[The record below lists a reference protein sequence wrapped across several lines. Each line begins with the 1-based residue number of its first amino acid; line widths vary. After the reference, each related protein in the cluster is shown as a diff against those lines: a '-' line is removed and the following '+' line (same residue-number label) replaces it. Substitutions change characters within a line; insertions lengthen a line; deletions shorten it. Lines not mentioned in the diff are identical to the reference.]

1 MATGNLT
8 ADGSTPWVHNKRADG
23 KHEGAASVHA
33 SVNGTLGG
41 GTVLIEKRVEGNIY
55 PVYDLGTP
63 ASFTAPDDLILSLG
77 IGDTIRLRLTGSA
90 GANVDW
96 IIAGD
101 GAQEEQ

>member
-23 KHEGAASVHA
+23 KHEGAASVHVSA
-33 SVNGTLGG
+33 NGAFGG
-41 GTVLIEKRVEGNIY
+41 GTMTIEKRVNGITY
-55 PVYDLGTP
+55 PLYDDGTP
-63 ASFTAPDDLILSLG
+63 AVMLAPDDLILSLG
-77 IGDTIRLRLTGSA
+77 IGDTIRLTLQ
-90 GANVDW
+90 GATAPSIDW